1 MSYIKHMG
9 DYYRLTKPGI
19 VYGNALTAVA
29 AFVFASKGAVNVGVL
44 GAMLCGLMFSI
55 ASACVINNILD
66 RDIDVHME
74 RTKERALPT
83 GRISVQSAA
92 TFAIVLF
99 CIGSSLLYF
108 FVNLLALLVTL
119 FGVGVYLLVYTPL
132 KRKTIHSTIIG
143 ALAGAVPPVVG
154 YVGVTNAFD
163 TTSLLLFLILICW
176 QMTHFLAIAI
186 FRVEEYRSAQIPVMS
201 VRVGMFRS
209 KVIMIVYAFLFSF
222 ALYALV
228 LVNQLGLV
236 FTIPLGILALG
247 WIVLSLQG
255 LTTTNDARWAKQLF
269 FYSIAV
275 LMVFSLLLAL
285 S

>member
-1 MSYIKHMG
+1 ME

-19 VYGNALTAVA
+19 VYGNALTALS
-29 AFVFASKGAVNVGVL
+29 AFVFASDKIVNLYVL
-44 GAMLCGLMFSI
+44 GAMMLGLMLSI
-55 ASACVINNILD
+55 ASACVINNICD
-66 RDIDVHME
+66 RDIDIHME

-83 GRISVQSAA
+83 GRISVQRASV
-92 TFAIVLF
+92 FAFILF
-99 CIGSSLLYF
+99 CMGTALLYF
-108 FVNLLALLVTL
+108 FVNTLALLVTL
-119 FGVGVYLLVYTPL
+119 FGVFMYLLVYTPL
-132 KRKTIHSTIIG
+132 KRVSIHSTVVG

-163 TTSLLLFLILICW
+163 TTSLLLFLILVCW

-209 KVIMIVYAFLFSF
+209 KVIMLVYALLFSF
-222 ALYALV
+222 ALFALSV
-228 LVNQLGLV
+228 VNHLGLL
-236 FTIPLGILALG
+236 FTVPLGVLSLG
-247 WIVLSLQG
+247 WILLSIQG
-255 LTTTNDARWAKQLF
+255 FRTRNDATWAKQLF

>member
-1 MSYIKHMG
+1 ME

-19 VYGNALTAVA
+19 VYGNALTALS
-29 AFVFASKGAVNVGVL
+29 AFVFASDKMVNLYVL
-44 GAMLCGLMFSI
+44 GAMMLGLMLSI
-55 ASACVINNILD
+55 ASACVINNICD
-66 RDIDVHME
+66 RDIDIHME

-83 GRISVQSAA
+83 GRISVQSASV
-92 TFAIVLF
+92 FAFILF
-99 CIGSSLLYF
+99 CVGTALLYF
-108 FVNLLALLVTL
+108 FVNTLALLVTL
-119 FGVGVYLLVYTPL
+119 FGVFMYVLVYTPL
-132 KRKTIHSTIIG
+132 KRVSIHSTVVG

-163 TTSLLLFLILICW
+163 TTSLLLFLILVCW

-209 KVIMIVYAFLFSF
+209 KVIMLVYALLFSF
-222 ALYALV
+222 ALFALSV
-228 LVNQLGLV
+228 VNHLGLL
-236 FTIPLGILALG
+236 FTVPLGVLSLG
-247 WIVLSLQG
+247 WILLSIQG
-255 LTTTNDARWAKQLF
+255 FRTRNDATWAKQLF

-275 LMVFSLLLAL
+275 LMIFSLLLAL

>member
-1 MSYIKHMG
+1 ME

-19 VYGNALTAVA
+19 VYGNALTALS
-29 AFVFASKGAVNVGVL
+29 AFVFASDKMVNLYAL
-44 GAMLCGLMFSI
+44 GAMMLGLMLSI
-55 ASACVINNILD
+55 ASACVINNICD
-66 RDIDVHME
+66 RDIDIHME

-83 GRISVQSAA
+83 GRISVQSASV
-92 TFAIVLF
+92 FAFILF
-99 CIGSSLLYF
+99 CVGTALLYF
-108 FVNLLALLVTL
+108 FVNTLALLVTL
-119 FGVGVYLLVYTPL
+119 FGVFMYVLVYTPL
-132 KRKTIHSTIIG
+132 KRVSIHSTVVG

-163 TTSLLLFLILICW
+163 TTSLLLFLILVCW

-209 KVIMIVYAFLFSF
+209 KVIMLVYALLFSF
-222 ALYALV
+222 ALFALSV
-228 LVNQLGLV
+228 VNHLGLL
-236 FTIPLGILALG
+236 FTVPLGVLSLG
-247 WIVLSLQG
+247 WILLSIQG
-255 LTTTNDARWAKQLF
+255 FRTRNDATWAKQLF